1 MQSDL
6 GKVRGLG
13 SAKSG
18 THHWWMQRVTAVALI
33 PLVAWLLVS
42 ITGLAGA
49 DHATVTSWVAHPVTT
64 TLLVLFLFAGFYHMK
79 LGGQVVIEDYVHSE
93 GKKIAALL
101 ALNFFAIVAGT
112 AAILSVLRI
121 SFGS

>member
-18 THHWWMQRVTAVALI
+18 THHWWMQRVTAVGLV

-42 ITGLAGA
+42 IAGLAGA
-49 DHATVTSWVAHPVTT
+49 DYTTAKAWVAHPLNS
-64 TLLVLFLFAGFYHMK
+64 TLLVLFLFAGFYHLK
-79 LGGQVVIEDYVHSE
+79 LGGQVIIEDYVHSE
-93 GKKIAALL
+93 GRKVAALL